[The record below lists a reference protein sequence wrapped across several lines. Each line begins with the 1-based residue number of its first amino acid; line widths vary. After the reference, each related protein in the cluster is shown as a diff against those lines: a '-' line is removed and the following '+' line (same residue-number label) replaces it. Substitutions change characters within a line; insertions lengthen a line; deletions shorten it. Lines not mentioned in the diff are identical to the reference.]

1 MQESELRS
9 LTLVLEDTTDD
20 DDGDDESDKSKSGSK
35 TSMGGKKP
43 ETEKC
48 KSNNMSITEERSD
61 SPDFHGFESF
71 AEEAEYIKSLEGFRR
86 DV

>member
-1 MQESELRS
+1 M
-9 LTLVLEDTTDD
+9 
-20 DDGDDESDKSKSGSK
+20 SDN
-35 TSMGGKKP
+35 KP
-43 ETEKC
+43 EIEKY

-71 AEEAEYIKSLEGFRR
+71 SEEAEYIKSLEGFRR